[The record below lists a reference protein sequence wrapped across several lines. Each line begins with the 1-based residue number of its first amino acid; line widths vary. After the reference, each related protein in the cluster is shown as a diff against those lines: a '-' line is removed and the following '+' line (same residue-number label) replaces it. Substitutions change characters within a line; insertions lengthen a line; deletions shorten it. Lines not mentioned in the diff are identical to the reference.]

1 MSGNGLHIFSIMVT
15 FYAIYN
21 PIKSAF
27 TVNTGDAAPAH
38 RLSPSTPM
46 PLRRSQLGTPSSAA
60 RGPTTA
66 PRAPRPAAFLRFE
79 DPKFT
84 ALDRTQLLTAKLTFV
99 SLNFLAM
106 SGAMYK
112 MSLMGLLPNTASD
125 WVGFLDVPPVRPR
138 ARACVIA
145 RSLPSPPTSSSDAAG
160 LVLFVMQALQSSS
173 GSAL

>member
-38 RLSPSTPM
+38 RLRLPRPCRSVGASSA
-46 PLRRSQLGTPSSAA
+46 LRRA
-60 RGPTTA
+60 RHA
-66 PRAPRPAAFLRFE
+66 VRHPRAPRPAAFLRFE

-84 ALDRTQLLTAKLTFV
+84 ALDRTQLLTKLTFV
-99 SLNFLAM
+99 SLFLAM

-112 MSLMGLLPNTASD
+112 MSLMGLLQK
-125 WVGFLDVPPVRPR
+125 R
-138 ARACVIA
+138 
-145 RSLPSPPTSSSDAAG
+145 PPTGWASSTCHR
-160 LVLFVMQALQSSS
+160 
-173 GSAL
+173 